1 MNTPR
6 PPNPYDGTA
15 HGPLT
20 DDWLGTRLPV
30 WNLSPGPRPPRQVRP
45 PPNQP
50 RPLRALAVKFTQ
62 QTLAVTADPV
72 AILPERESRS
82 YLLIQNATG
91 GGVVYVGFGEV
102 PNLSTGIEIIAGG
115 SIELRDPAPAN
126 QVYVVCPGGTATVRI
141 LEG

>member
-1 MNTPR
+1 MADTR
-6 PPNPYDGTA
+6 APNPYTGSA
-15 HGPLT
+15 FGSPA

-30 WNLSPGPRPPRQVRP
+30 WNLTPGPRPPRPRPP
-45 PPNQP
+45 PPNQV
-50 RPLRALAVKFTQ
+50 RPLRPVAARLTQ
-62 QTLAVTADPV
+62 QTLAITADPV
-72 AILPERESRS
+72 SVLPEREARC
-82 YLLIQNATG
+82 YFLLQNATG

-102 PNLSTGIEIIAGG
+102 PNISTGIEIIAGG